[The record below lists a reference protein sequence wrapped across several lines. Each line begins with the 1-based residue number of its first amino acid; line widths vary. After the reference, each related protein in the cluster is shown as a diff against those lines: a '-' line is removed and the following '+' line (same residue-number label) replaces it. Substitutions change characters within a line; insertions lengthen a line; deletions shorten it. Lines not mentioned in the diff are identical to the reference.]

1 MLTRDKSPLGRSCSR
16 LLAAAVMLL
25 LIAGCN
31 RMMTPPTRQVLKD
44 AEAKANSGDYIEAI
58 GLYETALDG
67 SPASADIHY
76 RLALLYDDKM
86 SDPLNA
92 LHHFK
97 RYLTV
102 APTGPKAEEVKK
114 FMQRD
119 EVALLTTLSGD
130 ALVTRAEAARL
141 RNENLNLRKQLEERT
156 AQLRTLAQTPEKP
169 ARAKRAE
176 KAPTPSKR
184 KKS

>member
-1 MLTRDKSPLGRSCSR
+1 MAFTLLT
-16 LLAAAVMLL
+16 
-25 LIAGCN
+25 GCN

-44 AEAKANSGDYIEAI
+44 AEAKAQSGDYLEAI

-86 SDPLNA
+86 GDPLNA

-102 APTGPKAEEVKK
+102 APTGRKAEEVKN
-114 FMQRD
+114 FMKRN
-119 EVALLTTLSGD
+119 EITLMTSLSGD
-130 ALVTRAEAARL
+130 ALVTRDEAVRIK
-141 RNENLNLRKQLEERT
+141 NENLHLRKQLAERT
-156 AQLRTLAQTPEKP
+156 AQLRTATAAPDKP
-169 ARAKRAE
+169 ARAKRVE
-176 KAPTPSKR
+176 KAPTPTKR